1 MCNHKKK
8 LSLRHPLPTFD
19 SFSFFKADLGSI
31 RYFKNQQNFIK
42 VSSDIYFNVVS
53 WFPGNACVKHHF
65 TRSAP
70 VPPQLP
76 LQHEPCKGWHEL
88 SLELQC
94 AQHVSDW
101 LTRSVFAKCTPFCHC
116 LMYLGCVQ
124 IRCRKVGRPP
134 IKSHHKHFHLI
145 RWIAGLV
152 KRIKLEG
159 NKLNFKWDFMI
170 DAMYHYYLCGI
181 NNQLLPMYSMNH
193 KLCMSKDGAL
203 FEGKKC

>member
-1 MCNHKKK
+1 MPRISTIVSILNLERANARKNIIK
-8 LSLRHPLPTFD
+8 LTA
-19 SFSFFKADLGSI
+19 FKDHQIA
-31 RYFKNQQNFIK
+31 YH
-42 VSSDIYFNVVS
+42 IYKD
-53 WFPGNACVKHHF
+53 P
-65 TRSAP
+65 R
-70 VPPQLP
+70 PPQLP

-193 KLCMSKDGAL
+193 KSCMWKNRAL
-203 FEGKKC
+203 SEAKKVLRSSCGSLSCFIIPRINAVWVRLE

>member
-1 MCNHKKK
+1 MIPRKCLCKT
-8 LSLRHPLPTFD
+8 TFQHTMPP
-19 SFSFFKADLGSI
+19 S
-31 RYFKNQQNFIK
+31 
-42 VSSDIYFNVVS
+42 
-53 WFPGNACVKHHF
+53 
-65 TRSAP
+65 
-70 VPPQLP
+70 PQLP

-88 SLELQC
+88 SSELQC

-193 KLCMSKDGAL
+193 KLCIWKDRALSKGNKVPRSGLFMWKFILFYHSKDQCGRRL
-203 FEGKKC
+203 FGSA